1 MKHLKPLLMVIAVSL
16 TFTGISQEL
25 PRHVFS
31 SGGDN
36 YSTASVQLSWTIG
49 QAEPVATTYQ
59 PIVILSSGFQQFDD
73 QLVSVRE
80 VGKDHKILLYPNPCK
95 DFVRLELSFEQDTEV
110 CYSLYDFS
118 GRTLFQQ
125 KLSGQDSYQESI
137 DLSDLP
143 SGIYNL
149 MLNIGSGND
158 RELKSFKLIRN

>member
-1 MKHLKPLLMVIAVSL
+1 MVIAVSL

-25 PRHVFS
+25 PRHVFC

-36 YSTASVQLSWTIG
+36 YSTATVQLSWTIG

-59 PIVILSSGFQQFDD
+59 PIVILGSGFQQFDD

-80 VGKDHKILLYPNPCK
+80 LGEDHEILLYPNPCK
-95 DFVRLELSFEQDTEV
+95 DFVRLEMSFERSTEI
-110 CYSLYDFS
+110 CYTLYDFS
-118 GRTLFQQ
+118 GRTLLSR

-137 DLSDLP
+137 DLSSLAP
-143 SGIYNL
+143 GIYNL
-149 MLNIGSGND
+149 MLNIGSGDD